1 MYGTFPIFPPIARKP
16 SVLLA
21 EILPPLPRTISE
33 IPRKMICVASVTIIG
48 GSSWNFV
55 RINPLTAPQMVPT
68 PSAVITT
75 TINGAFALH
84 TIQLIVAER
93 QTIAPTEI
101 SISPSTRMYAIGS
114 IINTSINSRTNI
126 PSQEKIIFFTGLSG
140 TLLILLPD
148 FPAMITSPFLSVHS
162 YQRYAAGLRSLLLR
176 QG

>member
-1 MYGTFPIFPPIARKP
+1 MPKITAKITERITTRNRMYGTFPIFPPIARKP

-114 IINTSINSRTNI
+114 IINTSAR
-126 PSQEKIIFFTGLSG
+126 
-140 TLLILLPD
+140 
-148 FPAMITSPFLSVHS
+148 
-162 YQRYAAGLRSLLLR
+162 
-176 QG
+176 

>member
-68 PSAVITT
+68 PSAVITYYDKWCICIAHDT
-75 TINGAFALH
+75 AHCCREANDRTYGDIDLAKYQDVCHRQHHEYLCQINRHL
-84 TIQLIVAER
+84 TK
-93 QTIAPTEI
+93 QTA
-101 SISPSTRMYAIGS
+101 
-114 IINTSINSRTNI
+114 
-126 PSQEKIIFFTGLSG
+126 QVIIFRKHCAENIDCNKQQDQIFPPRRRSFSSLG
-140 TLLILLPD
+140 
-148 FPAMITSPFLSVHS
+148 FPAH
-162 YQRYAAGLRSLLLR
+162 Y
-176 QG
+176 